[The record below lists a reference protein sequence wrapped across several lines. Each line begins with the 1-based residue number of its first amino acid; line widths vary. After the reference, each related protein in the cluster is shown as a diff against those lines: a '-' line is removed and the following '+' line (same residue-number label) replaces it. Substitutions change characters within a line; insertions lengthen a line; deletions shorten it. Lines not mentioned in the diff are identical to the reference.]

1 VRRQGKTTQD
11 PTRYGLVESIAPDG
25 IAEEIGIRP
34 GDRIV
39 SINGHVLR
47 DVIDFQFYGADEAL
61 TIVTLRGNREITYE
75 VERDLD
81 EDLGIEFTTPTF
93 DGIRRCRCHCVFCF
107 VHQMPP
113 GLRPTLY
120 LRDDDYRYSFLFGN
134 FITLTNLDEQDWA
147 RLAEQRISPLYV
159 SVHAT
164 APALRASLMG
174 TPLASDIVGLL
185 RRLGELG
192 IEAHTQIV
200 MVPGINDG
208 EVLSRTIADLAG
220 LYPTVQSIA
229 LVPVGLTRYHR
240 EGLRTMTAQECADL
254 AQAIAPYQASFRAE
268 LGSDLV
274 YLADEIYLQAGL
286 PIPPAERY
294 DEFAHLE
301 NGVGLVRVLLD
312 EWEDLRSLVG
322 AARPTPGRVSVVC
335 GALIAPVLGRIIS
348 ELAVLT
354 GADYRLIPVTNQF
367 FGPAVT
373 VSGLLTGQDVL
384 AELRRQGIG
393 DRVVLPR
400 IMFDSQG
407 QRTLDD
413 LTVEDLMRELGV
425 RVDLAS
431 SLNELL
437 ALP

>member
-1 VRRQGKTTQD
+1 MRRRAKTAHD
-11 PTRYGLVESIAPDG
+11 PERYGLVESVALDG

-47 DVIDFQFYGADEAL
+47 DVIDFQFYGADEGL
-61 TIVTLRGNREITYE
+61 TIATLRDQREIVYE

-81 EDLGIEFTTPTF
+81 EELGIEFAAPTF
-93 DGIRRCRCHCVFCF
+93 DGIRRCRCHCSFCF

-134 FITLTNLDEQDWA
+134 FITLANLDEQDWA

-164 APALRASLMG
+164 DPALRASLMG
-174 TPLASDIVGLL
+174 TPQASDVVGQL

-192 IEAHTQIV
+192 IEVHTQIV
-200 MVPGINDG
+200 LVPGINDG
-208 EVLSRTIADLAG
+208 EALSRTLADLAG

-240 EGLRTMTAQECADL
+240 EGLRTMAAQDCADL
-254 AQAIAPYQASFRAE
+254 AQAIAPYQASFRAS
-268 LGSDLV
+268 LGIDLV
-274 YLADEIYLQAGL
+274 YLADEIYLQANL

-301 NGVGLVRVLLD
+301 NGVGLVRLLLD
-312 EWEDLRSLVG
+312 EWDELRPQVS
-322 AARPTPGRVSVVC
+322 AAQPSSGRVSVVC
-335 GALIAPVLGRIIS
+335 GALIAPVLGRILG
-348 ELAVLT
+348 ELAGLT
-354 GADYRLIPVTNQF
+354 GLDYHLVPVINQF
-367 FGPAVT
+367 FGPGVT
-373 VSGLLTGQDVL
+373 VSGLLTGQDVV

-407 QRTLDD
+407 ARTLDD
-413 LTVEDLMRELGV
+413 LTVEGLQHELGV